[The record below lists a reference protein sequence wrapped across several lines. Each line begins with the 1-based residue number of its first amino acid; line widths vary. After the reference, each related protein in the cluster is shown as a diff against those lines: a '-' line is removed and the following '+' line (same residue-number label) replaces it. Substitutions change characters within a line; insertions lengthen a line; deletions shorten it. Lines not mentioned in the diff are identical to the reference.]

1 MRQYF
6 LDALNGHDQ
15 AHPHPRGKPSPA
27 DAGGGSSSVR
37 ESTGRGNRGEVS
49 NEAEIHDRVNQ
60 TLLDLLVVT
69 LDDSGKRPAICDAV
83 LHAHPRVRII
93 AVSSAQNRSICYWAV
108 LQIQSKNIE
117 PSEESMLIA
126 ARSMAAAAP

>member
-1 MRQYF
+1 MVMTKLIRI
-6 LDALNGHDQ
+6 LVAN
-15 AHPHPRGKPSPA
+15 HPRLM
-27 DAGGGSSSVR
+27 R
-37 ESTGRGNRGEVS
+37 EAVLAAFANQPDVEIVGEVS
-49 NEAEIHDRVNQ
+49 DEAEIHDRMNE
-60 TLLDLLVVT
+60 TLPDLLIVT

-83 LHAHPRVRII
+83 LHAHPGVRII

-126 ARSMAAAAP
+126 ARSMATATG

>member
-1 MRQYF
+1 MVMTKLIRI
-6 LDALNGHDQ
+6 LVAN
-15 AHPHPRGKPSPA
+15 HPRLMREAVLAAFA
-27 DAGGGSSSVR
+27 DQPDV
-37 ESTGRGNRGEVS
+37 EIVGEVS
-49 NEAEIHDRVNQ
+49 DQAEIPDRVNQ
-60 TLLDLLVVT
+60 TLPDLLVVT

-117 PSEESMLIA
+117 PSEQSMLTA
-126 ARSMAAAAP
+126 ARTMAAATG